1 VIVRVVLAIAVLGVV
16 LTTGTIFV
24 TLRALEPLDPG
35 GEDTRSLFRVEPG
48 QGLDQIA
55 QRLQAAQLIK
65 DARAASFYARL
76 RGDAG
81 NLRVGEYEVSP
92 GWSTRTILD
101 RLTSGRVKTYEV
113 VIPEGTRASE
123 IAQRLEE
130 AGLTNAEDFLAVIND
145 AQFARSLGIEHDS
158 LEGYLYPETYRL
170 ARHLEPSEI
179 ARILVAQFNRVYQ
192 EVEAIAEALP
202 LSRHEIVTLASIVE
216 KETAAPE
223 ERPLIAAVFQNRL
236 EQNMRLETDPTVIYG
251 IERFDGNLTRAHLQD
266 RSNPYNT
273 YRIRGLPPGPIA
285 SPGIDALRAVIEPAE
300 SDYLYFVS
308 RNDGTHQF
316 SRTYREHS
324 KAVREYQLT
333 RRNRNRDRNR

>member
-1 VIVRVVLAIAVLGVV
+1 MIKRVALTAFVLSGLLAAICSYRAFQELKPVTPGSEE
-16 LTTGTIFV
+16 TTQ
-24 TLRALEPLDPG
+24 
-35 GEDTRSLFRVEPG
+35 LFRVEGG
-48 QGLDQIA
+48 QGLRQIA
-55 QRLQAAQLIK
+55 QRLEQAGLIR
-65 DARAASFYARL
+65 DARIAILYARL

-81 NLRVGEYEVSP
+81 NLRTGEYEVSA

-123 IAQRLEE
+123 IATRLEE
-130 AGLTNAEDFLAVIND
+130 AGLVEAQAFLSVVEDPEIAKRF
-145 AQFARSLGIEHDS
+145 GIEQAT

-170 ARHLEPSEI
+170 PRHIEPVEI
-179 ARILVAQFNRVYQ
+179 ARVLVEQFERVWQ
-192 EVEAIAEALP
+192 EVETLARDQD

-223 ERPLIAAVFQNRL
+223 ERPLIAAVFHNRL
-236 EQNMRLETDPTVIYG
+236 ERKMRLETDPTVIYG
-251 IERFDGNLTRAHLQD
+251 IADFDGNLKRTHLED

-273 YRIRGLPPGPIA
+273 YRIPGLPPGPIA
-285 SPGIDALRAVIEPAE
+285 SPGIDALRAVIQPAE

-316 SRTYREHS
+316 SRTYAEHS
-324 KAVREYQLT
+324 RAVREYQLI
-333 RRNRNRDRNR
+333 RRNRNR